1 MDGNNRW
8 AKKNK
13 LSKYDAYKAG
23 ADNLIKLSEH
33 LFSSYEIKYI
43 SSFALSTNNLKRSKS
58 ILNPIFKVLKNYLNE
73 IEQKQYQFRFDI
85 NFIGNFEFLETEI
98 KNKIISLNKNN
109 KFNKKLVLYINYG
122 GREDIESA
130 SINFS
135 KLNSQFTRHLLTNN
149 LPDPDLLIRTGG
161 FSRISNFFLYQI
173 AFTELFFIKKLWP
186 DLKKADIN
194 KIILKYR
201 NTERKFGK

>member
-8 AKKNK
+8 ANKNK

-23 ADNLIKLSEH
+23 ADNLIKLSEY
-33 LFSSYEIKYI
+33 LFRSSELKYI

-58 ILNPIFKVLKNYLNE
+58 ILNSIFKVLKNYLDE
-73 IEQKQYQFRFDI
+73 IDQNQYKYQFDI
-85 NFIGNFEFLETEI
+85 NFIGNFDFLDIEL
-98 KNKIISLNKNN
+98 KNKIISLNKKN
-109 KFNKKLVLYINYG
+109 KFNKKLILYINYG

-135 KLNSQFTRHLLTNN
+135 KPNSQFTRHLLTNN
-149 LPDPDLLIRTGG
+149 LPDPDLLVRTGG

-173 AFTELFFIKKLWP
+173 AFTELFFVKKLWP
-186 DLKKADIN
+186 DLNKNDIN

>member
-73 IEQKQYQFRFDI
+73 IEQNQYQFRFDI

-109 KFNKKLVLYINYG
+109 KFNKKLILYINYG
-122 GREDIESA
+122 GKEDIESA
-130 SINFS
+130 SKNFS

-201 NTERKFGK
+201 NTVRKFGK